1 GHGNA
6 RSVALIQSVMSNGG
20 RSCGVQL
27 LRPQT
32 VDRVFKLQHQ
42 GVDLVLGVPLN
53 MGLGWAL
60 SVPEVVP
67 YVPSGRVCFWGGWG
81 GSMVINDAD
90 RRVTLAYMMNRM
102 APGIIG
108 GPVIAQLAAKAFGLP
123 KLKSRSGR

>member
-1 GHGNA
+1 MVTPFWQSKPPIYLGRARRESLHAQARHRAADGLASGHRDN
-6 RSVALIQSVMSNGG
+6 
-20 RSCGVQL
+20 L
-27 LRPQT
+27 LERYDYP
-32 VDRVFKLQHQ
+32 
-42 GVDLVLGVPLN
+42 N

-60 SVPEVVP
+60 PVPEVVP

-108 GPVIAQLAAKAFGLP
+108 GPVIAQLAALAFSLP
-123 KLKSRSGR
+123 AIASRSSR